1 MNNRQVIIL
10 WLSITAV
17 VLMTLYPPILKT
29 VPEQHG
35 AVISYIQAVHYEFI
49 LTEHVKNIQ
58 FGRLCLQWF
67 IITIVAMGLMV
78 TLKSKRQMSVNTS

>member
-29 VPEQHG
+29 VPEKH
-35 AVISYIQAVHYEFI
+35 AAAISYVQAIRYEFI
-49 LTEHVKNIQ
+49 FTEHVKNVQ

-67 IITIVAMGLMV
+67 IITIVGMGLMV
-78 TLKSKRQMSVNTS
+78 TLNSKQQMFVNTS